1 MPEATTDQVEELFFA
16 AYQIGDLKAR
26 DAFLKEACAEDA
38 SLRQQ
43 VEQMLAVQ
51 VKADQ
56 FFHVTQPALQLS
68 DGGGA
73 APDNRGGGR
82 PELEATAEEKP
93 GSRIGSYTLGEELGV
108 GGCGV
113 VYLAE
118 QEQPVRRRVALKIIK
133 LGMDTRRVIARFQ
146 AEQQALALMDHPNIA
161 QVFDA
166 GVTNAGRPY
175 FIMELVRGI
184 RLTSYCDQHKLTL
197 RARISLFIQICHAIQ
212 HAHQKGIIHRDIK
225 PSNILVAMHDGV
237 AVPKV
242 IDFGIAK
249 AVEGRLA
256 DQTTYTTSDQFV
268 GTPAYMSPEQAEMG
282 AMDVDTRSDIYSLG
296 VLLYELLTG
305 KTPFDASA
313 LLQGGVEEL
322 RRTLR
327 ERDPLRPS
335 VKVEALPEEELAQTG
350 QARRDEPVRLLAQL
364 RGDLDWI
371 VMRALEKDR
380 NRRYQTANGFALDL
394 QRFLDNEPVLA
405 RPPSQFYRL
414 QKLIRRNKI
423 VFLAGS
429 ITAIALFASSGISTW
444 LLIQERIARQ
454 RALTAEQQ
462 KGSLQQEAERL
473 RAITVI
479 QKQLGDASV
488 FFKQGKLEKADAILD
503 SLPNPKA
510 APEHASMFRE
520 LGDWHVANDR
530 WLKAKVRFEALFQIN
545 EVEGVDSTMD
555 DIRLAVVLVEQGFL
569 EDYERFRESLVA
581 RYAGTANPTI
591 AQRVVR
597 ECLLTAANDDLM
609 TALSSYVEVAERSL
623 QPTNSYMNCWPA
635 YSLALHSFRR
645 DNFEEAIK
653 WCRVADPQSATM
665 PTLAASV
672 NLIHAMALHRLGQT
686 ENAGVLLQTSRAAA
700 LTVATKN
707 ALPKG
712 QWKGFWFDQAS
723 VRIHLREAMQLI
735 EVESAAAN

>member
-16 AYQIGDLKAR
+16 AYKIGDLAAR
-26 DAFLKEACAEDA
+26 GAFLKEACAEDA
-38 SLRQQ
+38 CLRQQ

-51 VKADQ
+51 VRADQ

-73 APDNRGGGR
+73 APDNWSGGG
-82 PELEATAEEKP
+82 PELEATVEEKP

-282 AMDVDTRSDIYSLG
+282 AMDVDTRGDIYSLG

-327 ERDPLRPS
+327 ERDPQRPS
-335 VKVEALPEEELAQTG
+335 VKVESLPEEELEQTA

-364 RGDLDWI
+364 RGDLEWI
-371 VMRALEKDR
+371 VMKALEKDR

-405 RPPSQFYRL
+405 RPPSQVYRL

-429 ITAIALFASSGISTW
+429 ITAIALLASSGISTW

-479 QKQLGDASV
+479 QKKLGDASV
-488 FFKQGKLEKADAILD
+488 LFKQGKLEKADAILD

-530 WLKAKVRFEALFQIN
+530 WHMAKARFEALFQIN

-609 TALSSYVEVAERSL
+609 TALSSYVEVAENSL

-635 YSLALHSFRR
+635 YSLALHSFRQ
-645 DNFEEAIK
+645 DNFEAAIK

-686 ENAGVLLQTSRAAA
+686 ENARALLQASREAA
-700 LTVATKN
+700 LSVAKKN